1 MITRIKE
8 HYVLLTT
15 LTAAVIVYAVGYLY
29 CDSYLEEHGATW
41 MFTSGE
47 SVCVV
52 PDTLGYRAAAFV
64 CAPFYRTSH
73 KEVRFGPNDRVPK
86 P

>member
-1 MITRIKE
+1 MIARIKE
-8 HYVLLTT
+8 HSVLLTT
-15 LTAAVIVYAVGYLY
+15 LMVAVIVYAVGYFY
-29 CDSYLEEHGATW
+29 CDAYLEEHGATW

-52 PDTLGYRAAAFV
+52 PDTPGYRAAAFV
-64 CAPFYRTSH
+64 CAPFHRASH